1 MVRSFLIKGFI
12 LAVAI
17 FSLLGVL
24 HSSICG
30 KKGRHVKYYPYYVK
44 LHSNQDYA
52 NAKYNIKI
60 KTNLHLIDF
69 LVPLAVLCCT
79 LSG

>member
-1 MVRSFLIKGFI
+1 MDLSFLIKGVI

-24 HSSICG
+24 HSTICG
-30 KKGRHVKYYPYYVK
+30 KKGRHVKYSYYVQ

-60 KTNLHLIDF
+60 KTNIDLIDF
-69 LVPLAVLCCT
+69 LVPLAVLGCT